1 MVLFS
6 IKYMC
11 KNIQIE
17 MKTIIDIEGQDR
29 AGKDTLLKDLEKEGF
44 SIFSPDISHL
54 PDYHNPEEWR
64 KALKEFLIKQ
74 ANDMAVL
81 EPDPLIIA
89 RFQMSEYVYSELFNR
104 PNLFEEHI
112 NEIIKDKFKF
122 RNIILLWDTYEDY
135 LNRLKM
141 IGDDYIEYDEEYF
154 NRIKNLYLK
163 YKNQNDI
170 VVYVK
175 ANTTREELIKI
186 AKDFIYENNTCI

>member
-1 MVLFS
+1 
-6 IKYMC
+6 
-11 KNIQIE
+11 

-44 SIFSPDISHL
+44 PIFSPDISHL
-54 PDYHNPEEWR
+54 PDYHNPEEWK
-64 KALKEFLIKQ
+64 KALREFLIKQ
-74 ANDMAVL
+74 ANDMDAL
-81 EPDPLIIA
+81 KDDLLIIA

-104 PNLFEEHI
+104 TNLFEESV

-135 LNRLKM
+135 LERLKM
-141 IGDDYIEYDEEYF
+141 INDDYIEYDEDYF
-154 NRIKNLYLK
+154 NKIKNLYLK
-163 YKNQNDI
+163 YKNPNDK

-186 AKDFIYENNTCI
+186 AKEFIYEDNAYI